1 MMGNIEMVINKERW
15 EEFDEKEKSWIL
27 FDTMQDVKKR
37 VKQLENRRTWDTIKV
52 FSGGVI
58 GGAAAALGMKW
69 GGLR

>member
-1 MMGNIEMVINKERW
+1 MMGTEMIISRERW

-27 FDTMQDVKKR
+27 FDTMQDTKKR
-37 VKQLENRRTWDTIKV
+37 VKQLENRKIWDTVKM